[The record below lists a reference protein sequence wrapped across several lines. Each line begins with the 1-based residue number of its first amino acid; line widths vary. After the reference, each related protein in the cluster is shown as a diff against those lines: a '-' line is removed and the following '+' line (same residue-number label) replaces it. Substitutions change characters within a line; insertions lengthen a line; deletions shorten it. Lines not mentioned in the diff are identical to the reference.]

1 MFTRVTAQTRM
12 VNAQQNLQTS
22 AMLLARVQDQASSL
36 KKISVPSDDPTGTA
50 DSMRVRAAQ
59 SANAQYGRNIDD
71 ATAWLDTVDSTLSST
86 TDILRRVRD
95 LTVQGASDGSLS
107 PAAKEAIATELDG
120 LKTDLLNRANTKY
133 QGRTIFA
140 GNSDAGVAV
149 NPDYSSNS
157 TGTPVLR
164 RLDANSTAKVDSDG
178 AAVFGTG
185 AASVFA
191 LVDSIASDLRS
202 GTNVGFHLA
211 AIDDAMKAVS
221 TEQSSVGARQLQVS
235 RAKDANVSATGSL
248 EAQRSTVEDVDLSQ
262 MAITLKQ
269 QETTYQAALAI
280 TSRTLQP
287 TLMDFLK

>member
-12 VNAQQNLQTS
+12 VSAQQNLQNS

-59 SANAQYGRNIDD
+59 SANTQYGRNIDD
-71 ATAWLDTVDSTLSST
+71 ATGWLDTVDSTLSST

-107 PAAKEAIATELDG
+107 ATAKEAIATELDG
-120 LKTDLLNRANTKY
+120 LKTDLMNRANTKY

-211 AIDDAMKAVS
+211 AIDDAMGRVS
-221 TEQSSVGARQLQVS
+221 TEQSSVGARELQVS

>member
-59 SANAQYGRNIDD
+59 SANTQYGRNIDD
-71 ATAWLDTVDSTLSST
+71 ATGWLDTVDSTLSST

-178 AAVFGTG
+178 AAVFGVG

-211 AIDDAMKAVS
+211 AVDDAMNAVS
-221 TEQSSVGARQLQVS
+221 TEQSSIGARQLQVS
-235 RAKDANVSATGSL
+235 RAKDANVSATGTL
-248 EAQRSTVEDVDLSQ
+248 EAQRSSVEDVDLSQ

>member
-59 SANAQYGRNIDD
+59 SANTQYGRNIDD
-71 ATAWLDTVDSTLSST
+71 ATGWLDTVDSTLSST

-107 PAAKEAIATELDG
+107 PAAKEALATELDG
-120 LKTDLLNRANTKY
+120 LKTDLLNRANTQY

-211 AIDDAMKAVS
+211 AIDDAMSRVS
-221 TEQSSVGARQLQVS
+221 TEQSSVGARELQVS

-248 EAQRSTVEDVDLSQ
+248 EAQRSSVEDVDLSQ